1 MPNNP
6 PAGKGRAHPLFPDRV
21 GIAPAE
27 EVSNPECWLPHA
39 VGRAVSKRVW
49 RSAGGEYQDDGR
61 VLVVEQS
68 VEQSVEP
75 GTSFDTAEDDLLGYV
90 GRHFLGGIRATV

>member
-1 MPNNP
+1 MNDTKTT
-6 PAGKGRAHPLFPDRV
+6 GKGRAHPLFPDRV

-61 VLVVEQS
+61 VLVVE
-68 VEQSVEP
+68 P
-75 GTSFDTAEDDLLGYV
+75 GTNLANAEDDLLG
-90 GRHFLGGIRATV
+90 HPSK

>member
-1 MPNNP
+1 MNDTKT
-6 PAGKGRAHPLFPDRV
+6 AGKGRAHPLFPDRV

-61 VLVVEQS
+61 VLVVEPTQKLFQRTPDGVADS
-68 VEQSVEP
+68 KPEM
-75 GTSFDTAEDDLLGYV
+75 
-90 GRHFLGGIRATV
+90 

>member
-1 MPNNP
+1 MNDTKT
-6 PAGKGRAHPLFPDRV
+6 AGKGRAHPLFPDRV

-61 VLVVEQS
+61 VLVVE
-68 VEQSVEP
+68 P
-75 GTSFDTAEDDLLGYV
+75 GTSLDTAENDLLWYV
-90 GRHFLGGIRATV
+90 AVVKREN